1 MYDLIIAGAG
11 PAGSSA
17 ARFAGKMGLDVLLID
32 KDRFPRY
39 KPCGGGLSEKAISH
53 LDFSLPENIC
63 ERSIT
68 GARIRF
74 GDLTINRHK
83 DYRLTVTLNRSV
95 FDDFLLKK
103 AKETGVHA
111 VTGQKVLDFRED
123 GEKVQVRAG
132 DETYSSKYLIVAA
145 GSQNRLLERVRERD
159 GKDRYGVC
167 VVTEIPEKN
176 EIIDDRLG
184 NTLEIHFGVARMGYG
199 WIFPHDGY
207 YSVGIGGMAKDL
219 SNPRRSMIKFLR
231 KNDFGGSYKLRG
243 HLMIPFGGMNRAI
256 ASSRVLLAGDS
267 AGFVDSFTGEGLAY
281 AIRSGQIAA
290 RAVAEKLEDDNLD
303 VAGSYQLRCK
313 RDFGEDLRYSLIM
326 AKIMHSWPE
335 MFFRMLATRDEFL
348 DKFLEVPAMKGT
360 YKNLIRWLMPRM
372 PGYIV
377 SI

>member
-17 ARFAGKMGLDVLLID
+17 AREAGKMGLDVLLID

-39 KPCGGGLSEKAISH
+39 KPCGGGLSERALSY

-68 GARIRF
+68 GARICF
-74 GDLTINRHK
+74 GDRVIDRHK
-83 DYRLTVTLNRSV
+83 DYRLTVTLTRSA

-103 AKETGVHA
+103 ARETGAQVL
-111 VTGQKVLDFRED
+111 TGQKVLDFRED
-123 GEKVQVRAG
+123 SEKVEVQAG
-132 DETYSSKYLIVAA
+132 DETYRSKCLIVAA
-145 GSQNRLLERVRERD
+145 GSQNRLQESVREKD

-167 VVTEIPEKN
+167 VVTEIPEEN
-176 EIIDDRLG
+176 GVIDTRLG
-184 NTLEIHFGVARMGYG
+184 NALEIHFGVARLGYG

-219 SNPRRSMIKFLR
+219 SNPRKVMTDFLR
-231 KNDFGGSYKLRG
+231 KNGFDGSYRLRG
-243 HLMIPFGGMNRAI
+243 HLIPFGGMNRVT

-267 AGFVDSFTGEGLAY
+267 AGFVDSFTGEGIAY
-281 AIRSGQIAA
+281 AIKSGQNAA
-290 RAVAEKLEDDNLD
+290 QTVADKLDDANLD
-303 VAGSYQLRCK
+303 LAGSYHRRCK
-313 RDFGEDLRYSLIM
+313 SDFGDDLKYSLIM

-335 MFFRMLATRDEFL
+335 MFFRMLATRDDFL

-360 YKNLIRWLMPRM
+360 YKSLIRWLMPRM
-372 PGYIV
+372 PGYLL

>member
-17 ARFAGKMGLDVLLID
+17 AREAGKMGLDVLLID

-39 KPCGGGLSEKAISH
+39 KPCGGGLSERALSY

-74 GDLTINRHK
+74 GDRVIDRHK
-83 DYRLTVTLNRSV
+83 DYRLTVTLTRSA

-103 AKETGVHA
+103 ARETGVH
-111 VTGQKVLDFRED
+111 VITGQKVLDFRED
-123 GEKVQVRAG
+123 SEKVEVRAG
-132 DETYSSKYLIVAA
+132 HETYRSKCLIVAA
-145 GSQNRLLERVRERD
+145 GSQNRLQESVRERD

-167 VVTEIPEKN
+167 VVTEIPEEN
-176 EIIDDRLG
+176 GVIDTRLG
-184 NTLEIHFGVARMGYG
+184 NALEIHFGVARLGYG

-219 SNPRRSMIKFLR
+219 SNPREIMIDFLR
-231 KNDFGGSYKLRG
+231 KNGFEGNHRLRG
-243 HLMIPFGGMNRAI
+243 HLIPFGGMNRVT
-256 ASSRVLLAGDS
+256 ASKRVLLAGDS
-267 AGFVDSFTGEGLAY
+267 AGFVDSFTGEGIAY
-281 AIRSGQIAA
+281 AIKSGLNAA
-290 RAVAEKLEDDNLD
+290 QTVADKLESHDLD
-303 VAGSYQLRCK
+303 LAGSYQQRCK
-313 RDFGEDLRYSLIM
+313 RDFGDDLKYSLIM

-335 MFFRMLATRDEFL
+335 LFFRMLATRDDFL
-348 DKFLEVPAMKGT
+348 DKFLEVPAKKGT

-372 PGYIV
+372 PGYLL

>member
-17 ARFAGKMGLDVLLID
+17 AREAGKMGLDVLLID

-39 KPCGGGLSEKAISH
+39 KPCGGGLSERALSY

-68 GARIRF
+68 GARICF
-74 GDLTINRHK
+74 GDRVIDRHK
-83 DYRLTVTLNRSV
+83 DYRLTVTLTRSA

-103 AKETGVHA
+103 ARETGVHV

-123 GEKVQVRAG
+123 SEKVEVRAAE
-132 DETYSSKYLIVAA
+132 ETYRSKCLIVAA
-145 GSQNRLLERVRERD
+145 GSQNRLQESVRERD

-167 VVTEIPEKN
+167 VVTEIPEEN
-176 EIIDDRLG
+176 GVIDTRLG
-184 NTLEIHFGVARMGYG
+184 NALEIHFGVARLGYG
-199 WIFPHDGY
+199 WIFPHNGY

-219 SNPRRSMIKFLR
+219 SNPRKVMTDFLR
-231 KNDFGGSYKLRG
+231 KNGFDGSYKLRG
-243 HLMIPFGGMNRAI
+243 HMIPFGGMSRVT
-256 ASSRVLLAGDS
+256 ASPRVLLAGDS
-267 AGFVDSFTGEGLAY
+267 AGFVDSFTGEGIAY
-281 AIRSGQIAA
+281 AIKSGQNAA
-290 RAVAEKLEDDNLD
+290 QTAADKLEDDGLD
-303 VAGSYQLRCK
+303 LAGSYQQRCK
-313 RDFGEDLRYSLIM
+313 RDFGDDLKYSLIM

-335 MFFRMLATRDEFL
+335 MFFRMLATRDDFL

-360 YKNLIRWLMPRM
+360 YKSLIRWLMPRM
-372 PGYIV
+372 PGYLL

>member
-17 ARFAGKMGLDVLLID
+17 ARFVGKMGLDVLLID

-74 GDLTINRHK
+74 GDRTINRHK

-103 AKETGVHA
+103 AQKTGVHV

-167 VVTEIPEKN
+167 VVTEIPEEN
-176 EIIDDRLG
+176 ETIDARLG
-184 NTLEIHFGVARMGYG
+184 NALEFHFGVARMGYG

-219 SNPRRSMIKFLR
+219 SNPRRSMIEFLR
-231 KNDFGGSYKLRG
+231 KNGFSGSYKLRG
-243 HLMIPFGGMNRAI
+243 HKIPFGGMNRAI

-267 AGFVDSFTGEGLAY
+267 AGFVDSFTGEGIAY

-290 RAVAEKLEDDNLD
+290 RTVAEKLEDDDLD
-303 VAGSYQLRCK
+303 MAGYYQIRCK
-313 RDFGEDLRYSLIM
+313 RDFGEDLRYSLII

-335 MFFRMLATRDEFL
+335 MFFRMLATRDDFL
-348 DKFLEVPAMKGT
+348 DKFLEIPAMKGT

>member
-17 ARFAGKMGLDVLLID
+17 AREAGKAGLDVLLID

-39 KPCGGGLSEKAISH
+39 KPCGGGLSERALSY

-68 GARIRF
+68 GARICF
-74 GDLTINRHK
+74 GDRVIDRHK
-83 DYRLTVTLNRSV
+83 DYRLTVTLTRSA

-103 AKETGVHA
+103 ARETGVHV

-123 GEKVQVRAG
+123 SEKVEVRAG
-132 DETYSSKYLIVAA
+132 DETYRSKYLIVAA
-145 GSQNRLLERVRERD
+145 GSQNRLKESVRERD

-167 VVTEIPEKN
+167 VVTEIPEEN
-176 EIIDDRLG
+176 EAIDARLG
-184 NTLEIHFGVARMGYG
+184 NALEIHFGVARMGYG

-219 SNPRRSMIKFLR
+219 SNPRKVMIDFLR
-231 KNDFGGSYKLRG
+231 KNGFDGSYKLRG
-243 HLMIPFGGMNRAI
+243 HLIPFGGMSRVM
-256 ASSRVLLAGDS
+256 ASPRVLLAGDS
-267 AGFVDSFTGEGLAY
+267 AGFVDSFTGEGIAY
-281 AIRSGQIAA
+281 AIKSGQNAA
-290 RAVAEKLEDDNLD
+290 QTVADKLEDDDLD
-303 VAGSYQLRCK
+303 LAGSYQQRCK
-313 RDFGEDLRYSLIM
+313 RDFGDDLKYSLIM

-335 MFFRMLATRDEFL
+335 MFFRMLATRDDFL

-360 YKNLIRWLMPRM
+360 YKSLIRWLMPRM
-372 PGYIV
+372 PGYLL